1 MFRRTSAWIG
11 SLLCLGLMPLTG
23 LSQSAN
29 DCDCTTVLGEC
40 AANVVTDGSSISLT
54 TNVDTCARVDYFV
67 DGRPLVDVV
76 KNRSAERAVPD
87 SGADRILVQSCQI
100 CRETGEAAAP
110 IATAAAAPAPE
121 PAPRA
126 EAAGGEPIME
136 PLIALSPSY
145 PPRARRSGLE
155 GYVVVEFSVNADGI
169 VEAPRVV
176 AAQPRRVFEQA
187 ALDAVRRWRYPP
199 RADDAQPVTVR
210 RQIDF
215 RLDNV
220 PSAAPTRL
228 ATAPRTRRGP
238 ANECIREGI
247 TYNYGDLVEVGLLN
261 ACNTAMVVYL
271 CAEGTGAQA
280 NRWQCQTPE
289 ANNLALVP
297 SLGAA
302 ATSTRPLK
310 PVTNQFVLR
319 APNTQY
325 WWIACSLTDD
335 SCRQAASEW
344 AGDVQLAPTTL
355 DPAQASRLAVGRSR

>member
-1 MFRRTSAWIG
+1 MIQKTSIWAG
-11 SLLCLGLMPLTG
+11 CLLSLSLLPLSGLA
-23 LSQSAN
+23 QSAG

-40 AANVVTDGSSISLT
+40 AANVIAEGDAIRLT

-67 DGRPLVDVV
+67 DGQPLVDVV
-76 KNRSAERAVPD
+76 KGRSAERTGPD
-87 SGADRILVQSCQI
+87 AGASRILVQSCQI
-100 CRETGEAAAP
+100 CRETGMD
-110 IATAAAAPAPE
+110 AAAAVTSPTPAPE
-121 PAPRA
+121 PAQPA
-126 EAAGGEPIME
+126 EAVGEAALME

-145 PPRARRSGLE
+145 PRRARRSGLE
-155 GYVVVEFSVNADGI
+155 GYVVVEFSVNAEGV

-187 ALDAVRRWRYPP
+187 ALDAVRRWRYPR
-199 RADDAQPVTVR
+199 RADDAPPVTVR

-215 RLDNV
+215 RLDNL
-220 PSAAPTRL
+220 PSATPTRL

-247 TYNYGDLVEVGLLN
+247 TYDYGELVEVGLLN
-261 ACNTAMVVYL
+261 ACNTAMVIYL

-289 ANNLALVP
+289 TSNLALIP
-297 SLGAA
+297 SRGATA
-302 ATSTRPLK
+302 VAVRPLQ

-325 WWIACSLTDD
+325 WWIACALDD
-335 SCRQAASEW
+335 GTCRQAASEW

-355 DPAQASRLAVGRSR
+355 DPAQASRLEVGRSR

>member
-1 MFRRTSAWIG
+1 MFQKTSAWVG
-11 SLLCLGLMPLTG
+11 CLLSLGLLPLIG
-23 LSQSAN
+23 LSQSAD

-40 AANVVTDGSSISLT
+40 AANVVTDGDSISLT
-54 TNVDTCARVDYFV
+54 TNVDSCARVDYFV

-76 KNRSAERAVPD
+76 KNRRAERALPG
-87 SGADRILVQSCQI
+87 SGANRILVQSCQI
-100 CRETGEAAAP
+100 CRETAGPTAP
-110 IATAAAAPAPE
+110 VATAAAAPAPE

-126 EAAGGEPIME
+126 EAAGEPVME

-155 GYVVVEFSVNADGI
+155 GYVVVEFSVNSEGV

-199 RADDAQPVTVR
+199 RADDAPPVTVR

-215 RLDNV
+215 RLDNL

-247 TYNYGDLVEVGLLN
+247 SYNYGELVEVGLLN
-261 ACNTAMVVYL
+261 ACNTVMVVYL

-297 SLGAA
+297 SLGGP
-302 ATSTRPLK
+302 ATITRPLK

-325 WWIACSLTDD
+325 WWIACPLGDD

-355 DPAQASRLAVGRSR
+355 DPAQASRLEVGRSR